1 MEEHQ
6 HPRKHLP
13 SITLD
18 ERVNSNH
25 ISLYVALYLT
35 WLSNKCVAPFKIS
48 RRGIM
53 DLCKIKSRA
62 TYHKIIK
69 DLIQWNHILYNP
81 SYHPFEGSSVSLIC
95 NENIYRVKD
104 PILSIRT
111 NFETMPA
118 SVVTPED
125 LKAFKLELIEELK
138 KLVAQGSSNVP
149 NQKWLRSHQVRK
161 MLIISPGTLQ
171 NLRVNGTLP
180 FTKIGGNIFYEY
192 EDIKKM
198 LEKHRHNDK
207 TVTNK

>member
-6 HPRKHLP
+6 HPRKHLL

-35 WLSNKCVAPFKIS
+35 WLSNKCVAPFKIR

-69 DLIQWNHILYNP
+69 DLIQWNHILYHS
-81 SYHPFEGSSVSLIC
+81 SYHPLEGSSVSLIC

-125 LKAFKLELIEELK
+125 LKAFKEELIQELA
-138 KLVAQGSSNVP
+138 KLIAQNNNHASTK
-149 NQKWLRSHQVRK
+149 KWLKSNEVRR
-161 MLIISPGTLQ
+161 MLLISPGTLQ
-171 NLRVNGTLP
+171 NLRMNGTLP
-180 FTKIGGNIFYEY
+180 FTKIGGVIFYDY
-192 EDIKKM
+192 QDIEKM
-198 LEKHRHNDK
+198 LAKHSHNK
-207 TVTNK
+207 GSIIK